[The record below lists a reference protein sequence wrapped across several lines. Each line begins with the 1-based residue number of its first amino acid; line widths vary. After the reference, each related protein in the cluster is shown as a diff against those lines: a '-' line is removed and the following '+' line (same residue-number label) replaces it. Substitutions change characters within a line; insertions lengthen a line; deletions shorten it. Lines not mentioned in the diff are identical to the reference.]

1 MGSEHEMTVIRF
13 CTVALLLS
21 AVAAFGAEDGTLA
34 LSPAVVMLEGHY
46 GQSTTQTLTLTNG
59 TSRAFSFDLVAQD
72 VVTVKGARTYAE
84 AGSIAGS
91 IAATAVFTPNRVD
104 VPPGGAVTVRM
115 IVTLPPATRQR
126 AVMALFRG
134 TNTFMSGQ
142 VPMTASLGMLLTFT
156 LSDRV
161 EMEVAP
167 LSVRPQSAS
176 ASLAVAQVCR
186 NAGTEPLVARGVMAV
201 LDEKG
206 SLVGKAALAPRR
218 LLPGEQAELGGEF
231 AGELD
236 PGKYSVFLTYDYAG
250 RTLTESAQVTVP

>member
-1 MGSEHEMTVIRF
+1 MTIMRF
-13 CTVALLLS
+13 FTVALLFA
-21 AVAAFGAEDGTLA
+21 AVAAFGAEDGTLS

-46 GQSTTQTLTLTNG
+46 GQSTTQTLTLKNG

-72 VVTVKGARTYAE
+72 VVTAKGARAYAE

-91 IAATAVFTPNRVD
+91 IAATAVFNPSRVD
-104 VPPGGAVTVRM
+104 VPPGGTVTVTM
-115 IVTLPPATRQR
+115 IVTLPPATQQR
-126 AVMALFRG
+126 AVIALFRG
-134 TNTFMSGQ
+134 TNMVMSGR

-161 EMEVAP
+161 EMKVAP

-176 ASLAVAQVCR
+176 ANLAVTQLCR

-206 SLVGKAALAPRR
+206 SLVGKAALMPRR
-218 LLPGEQAELGGEF
+218 LLPGEQAEVGGEY

-236 PGKYSVFLTYDYAG
+236 PGKYNVFLTYEYEG
-250 RTLTESAQVTVP
+250 RTLTESAEVTVP